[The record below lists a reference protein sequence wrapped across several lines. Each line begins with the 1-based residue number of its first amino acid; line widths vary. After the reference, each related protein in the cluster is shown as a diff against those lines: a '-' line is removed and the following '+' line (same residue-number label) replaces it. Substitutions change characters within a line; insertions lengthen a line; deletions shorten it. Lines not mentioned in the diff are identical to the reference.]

1 MAQSSVSF
9 RISRSAEDLAETI
22 HALSQRLVALER
34 RMSAMELHMAEGVE
48 ETDPEQE
55 IRLENVE
62 KLLQDCRDLLATDP
76 AATANEVLQGNGGLN
91 GIAEQETNMSLR
103 RKTGDSPPEAQRNGP
118 RARVLMMSKW

>member
-62 KLLQDCRDLLATDP
+62 RLLQDCRDLLATDP
-76 AATANEVLQGNGGLN
+76 A
-91 GIAEQETNMSLR
+91 TNR
-103 RKTGDSPPEAQRNGP
+103 NRSPPGEW
-118 RARVLMMSKW
+118 RAERYCRAENK

>member
-22 HALSQRLVALER
+22 HALSQRLVALEG
-34 RMSAMELHMAEGVE
+34 RMSAMELHLAEGVE

-62 KLLQDCRDLLATDP
+62 KLLQDCRDLLANDP
-76 AATANEVLQGNGGLN
+76 AATAIDVLQGNGGLN
-91 GIAEQETNMSLR
+91 GIEEQETNR
-103 RKTGDSPPEAQRNGP
+103 PETEDRGIA
-118 RARVLMMSKW
+118 A